1 MTTNMAL
8 LQEAM
13 EKVRSW
19 DAEVIVDFDSLPR
32 IDASVVDAVE
42 ELASLAGDR
51 SCRVLLRAVNAD
63 VYRVLKQLKLSE
75 RFGFL
80 NG

>member
-1 MTTNMAL
+1 LGAGFF
-8 LQEAM
+8 AP
-13 EKVRSW
+13 S
-19 DAEVIVDFDSLPR
+19 FDSLPR
-32 IDASVVDAVE
+32 IDASVVHALE

-51 SCRVLLRAVNAD
+51 SGRVLLGAVNAD